1 MRDGMRKLNE
11 ERQREDLLLKIG
23 IHEGPCI
30 AVNLNERQDYF
41 GQTVNIASRV
51 QGLATSREIF
61 ATGSVVRDPR
71 TSGLLERSGLA
82 PVSQSAS
89 LRGIAN
95 EVTLYAIP

>member
-1 MRDGMRKLNE
+1 MREAMRKLNN
-11 ERQREDLLLKIG
+11 ERGSEDLLLKIG

-51 QGLATSREIF
+51 QHLATSREIF
-61 ATGSVVRDPR
+61 ATGSVLGDPR
-71 TSGLLERSGLA
+71 AFNLLTDRGLN
-82 PVSQSAS
+82 PISQKVA

-95 EVTLYAIP
+95 EISIFAIP